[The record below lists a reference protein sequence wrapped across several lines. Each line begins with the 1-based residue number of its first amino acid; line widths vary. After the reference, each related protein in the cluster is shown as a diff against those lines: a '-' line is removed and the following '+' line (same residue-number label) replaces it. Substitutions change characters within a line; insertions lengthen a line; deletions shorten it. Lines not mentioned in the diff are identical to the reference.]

1 MAWTAPTTYTVGQV
15 LTAANVNTYLRDNSN
30 YVAGTDKPHCRVFNS
45 AAQSPTNSTP
55 TALTFDSER
64 VAVGSLHSTASST
77 TRITGPTGGGGWW
90 AVGGTVA
97 WAANATGVRQ
107 MYARVNGS
115 AIFAFDQRNNNT
127 AGDAVRSKS
136 VV

>member
-1 MAWTAPTTYTVGQV
+1 M
-15 LTAANVNTYLRDNSN
+15 
-30 YVAGTDKPHCRVFNS
+30 
-45 AAQSPTNSTP
+45 
-55 TALTFDSER
+55 
-64 VAVGSLHSTASST
+64 
-77 TRITGPTGGGGWW
+77 PTGGGGWW

-127 AGDAVRSKS
+127 AGDAVVQTIASRYQVAAGDYFELFVFQNSGAALAIS
-136 VV
+136 ATANYSPEFWAEWVAV